1 MMDETLEDCGE
12 KGSLEERWGNVRTA
26 LWRLLLVEGHF
37 SDHDKPER
45 RSIVKKMSQIKRK
58 IL

>member
-1 MMDETLEDCGE
+1 MMDEKQDCGE
-12 KGSLEERWGNVRTA
+12 KESLEERWGNVREA

-37 SDHDKPER
+37 SEHDKPER
-45 RSIVKKMSQIKRK
+45 RSTIKKMSQIKRK